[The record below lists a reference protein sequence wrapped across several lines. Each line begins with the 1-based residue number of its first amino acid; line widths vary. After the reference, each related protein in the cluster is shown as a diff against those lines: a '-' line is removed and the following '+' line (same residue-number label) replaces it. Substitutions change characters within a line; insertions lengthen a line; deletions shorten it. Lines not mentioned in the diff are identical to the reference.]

1 MLRLCLCL
9 ACASVLAGCE
19 SLGRDL
25 YDTRA
30 ERECETLPNVDDR
43 RACEAERVDRA
54 WRRDRPERS

>member
-43 RACEAERVDRA
+43 RACEAARVDRA
-54 WRRDRPERS
+54 WRRDRPNN